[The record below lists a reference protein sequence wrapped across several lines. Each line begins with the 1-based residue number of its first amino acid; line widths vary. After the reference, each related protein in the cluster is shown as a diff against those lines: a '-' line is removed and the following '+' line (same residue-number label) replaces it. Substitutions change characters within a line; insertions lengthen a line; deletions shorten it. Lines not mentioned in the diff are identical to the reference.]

1 AFADWAN
8 GDYRLAP
15 ASPAINAG
23 NGTYYTE
30 AGGSLSA
37 DTCLGGL
44 PRLLGAAIDIGAVEY
59 PVTIGPDETNIL
71 YVNKNVSGLVGDGS
85 SWETA
90 MPELAD
96 ALKWA
101 KEKYEADN
109 TVFDTEPLKIYVAKG
124 TYKPMY
130 NPADNNFGNSDG
142 RNNSFLLVNNVQLYG
157 GFAGTETGLNGTE
170 ADLAARDFETN
181 NTILSGDLDNND
193 GVDGA
198 INGENA
204 YHVVVSAA
212 AVGNAL
218 LDGFVISGGNADGES
233 MSLTVNE
240 QSVYSD
246 FGGGMYNVS
255 SSPVLTNGTVSGNRA
270 VSGGGMY
277 NHVGSSPELINVTV
291 SGNRAFNGG
300 GMYNFSNSSPVLTN
314 VTISGNRAYDGG
326 GVSNEDSSPVL
337 TNVTVSGNRADN
349 DGGGMFNWNSSPVLT
364 NVTISGNRATSRGGA
379 MYKNASLPSTTL
391 Y

>member
-1 AFADWAN
+1 KRHHQVTRKDRMTYHIVRQLFYLIVGLTLFA
-8 GDYRLAP
+8 AP
-15 ASPAINAG
+15 GYSQPLYDPAPG
-23 NGTYYTE
+23 
-30 AGGSLSA
+30 
-37 DTCLGGL
+37 
-44 PRLLGAAIDIGAVEY
+44 
-59 PVTIGPDETNIL
+59 NIL
-71 YVNKNVSGLVGDGS
+71 YVDQNATGGGDGS
-85 SWETA
+85 SWSNA
-90 MPELAD
+90 ISELAD

-101 KEKYEADN
+101 KEKYEANN

-130 NPADNNFGNSDG
+130 NPDDNNFGNSDG

-255 SSPVLTNGTVSGNRA
+255 SSPVLTNGMVSGNRA

-277 NHVGSSPELINVTV
+277 NHVGSSP
-291 SGNRAFNGG
+291 
-300 GMYNFSNSSPVLTN
+300 
-314 VTISGNRAYDGG
+314 
-326 GVSNEDSSPVL
+326 
-337 TNVTVSGNRADN
+337 
-349 DGGGMFNWNSSPVLT
+349 
-364 NVTISGNRATSRGGA
+364 
-379 MYKNASLPSTTL
+379 
-391 Y
+391 